1 LKGKKTVLHIA
12 TVEEIRAIEKEADAN
27 GYSYSDMMDSAGR
40 ATADRAREILK
51 DVKAPRVTVLV
62 GSGNNGGDGL
72 VAGLYIAQD
81 NPEALVNFYLLQ
93 KRKDSYI
100 QTVQEAGLPVSH
112 AEDDKDKRVLRNMV
126 ASSDLVIDA
135 LFGIGGRL
143 PIKEEAQKIL
153 RHAKRAIEERRS
165 ESPAKLSINPA
176 KTQQMPHAAPVYVLA
191 IDCPSGMDCDTGE
204 VDNMTLRADETIT
217 FIAAKKG
224 QFFYPAAD
232 YLGQLTVADIGI
244 SQSLDAVKA
253 LTDSVVDAETVRALL
268 PTRGSDSHKGS
279 YGRALV
285 IAGSV
290 NYVGAPALSAEAA
303 YRAGAG
309 LVTVGAPNT
318 VILALSG
325 SLREVTWLMLPH
337 DMGVIAEGAV
347 TMLYKELNKMKAIL
361 VGPGLGTEKT
371 TREFLHKLLQPNGEK
386 AKAPGKRSLGFRT
399 DIAVKEEAEVLIS
412 LPPLVIDADGL
423 NLLSETE
430 TWWTLVPENTV
441 ITPHPG
447 EMARLTGLETSDVQE
462 KRWGLA
468 REKAKEWKLIV
479 MLKGA
484 HTVIAA
490 PNGDFAVLPFKT
502 DALAKAGTGDILAG
516 LIVGFLAQGMKAFDA
531 AVVAGYVHGLAGELA
546 AKTQSSR
553 SVLAGD
559 VLRAIG
565 QAFKQIEA

>member
-1 LKGKKTVLHIA
+1 VLRIA
-12 TVEEIRAIEKEADAN
+12 TVEEIRAIEKEADEKA
-27 GYSYSDMMDSAGR
+27 YSYSEMMDSAGR
-40 ATADRAREILK
+40 AAADRAGEILK
-51 DVKAPRVTVLV
+51 DIKAPRITVLV

-81 NPEALVNFYLLQ
+81 KPEALVNFYLLQ
-93 KRKDSYI
+93 KRKDSYV
-100 QTVQEAGLPVSH
+100 QTVQEAGLPISH

-126 ASSDLVIDA
+126 ASADLVIDA
-135 LFGIGGRL
+135 LFGIGLRL
-143 PIKEEAQKIL
+143 PIKEEAQKVL

-165 ESPAKLSINPA
+165 EIPARLSINPTKPKQIPRSA
-176 KTQQMPHAAPVYVLA
+176 SLTVLA

-204 VDNMTLRADETIT
+204 VDSQTLHADETIT

-224 QFFYPAAD
+224 QFLYPAAD

-244 SQSLDAVKA
+244 SQNLDSMKA
-253 LTDSVVDAETVRALL
+253 LSDSLVDAETVQKLL
-268 PTRGSDSHKGS
+268 PARGSDSHKGS
-279 YGRALV
+279 YGRALIV
-285 IAGSV
+285 AGSV

-318 VILALSG
+318 VVLALSG

-347 TMLYKELNKMKAIL
+347 TMLYKELNKMKALLI
-361 VGPGLGTEKT
+361 GPGIGTEKT
-371 TREFLHKLLQPNGEK
+371 TREFLLKLLQPNGEK
-386 AKAPGKRSLGFRT
+386 AKTPNKRSLGFRVDT
-399 DIAVKEEAEVLIS
+399 AVKEETEELIS

-423 NLLSETE
+423 NLLAETE
-430 TWWTLVPENTV
+430 NWWTLLPENTI

-447 EMARLTGLETSDVQE
+447 EMARLTGLETKEVQE
-462 KRWGLA
+462 QRWELA
-468 REKAKEWKLIV
+468 REKAKTWNVIL

-484 HTVIAA
+484 NTVIAA

-531 AVVAGYVHGLAGELA
+531 ALLAGYLHGLAGQLSAEM
-546 AKTQSSR
+546 QSSR

-559 VLRAIG
+559 VLKAIG
-565 QAFKQIEA
+565 AAFKQLET